1 MFVFRNL
8 LLGLACNEFTKEM
21 ILDISNCGL
30 GSQGAHVLES
40 CVHGVRCISSL
51 DISENSE
58 LVFYMKFANDSL
70 TLLSDMDS
78 DLSNVVIA
86 ISKNKSLKHLNMARS
101 MKKHMSLI
109 MDSVVQIVQD
119 DECLLQ
125 SLIIP
130 DCRLRTD
137 MFNLLNAL
145 GDNKS
150 LETLDISG
158 NLIGDSGARL
168 LAKALQ
174 INNKLKTIIYDRNNI
189 TLQGY
194 NDIAYALE
202 SNRTV
207 QYMPFPIFDITP
219 CMKANAERT
228 DALMKKIQDLLNRNV
243 SYKQQRLKSFPLQPG
258 FLLTSKQQALDRL
271 VVQTQDAIKNLASDS
286 ISSNN
291 DINHATGVIQD
302 AENSKQLLVRLQEVA
317 QHRDDKHP
325 VEDKLHQVA
334 CDIHASICDYVQVGI
349 VCIFHYHSS
358 WFFFHRLLQTRC

>member
-1 MFVFRNL
+1 
-8 LLGLACNEFTKEM
+8 
-21 ILDISNCGL
+21 
-30 GSQGAHVLES
+30 
-40 CVHGVRCISSL
+40 
-51 DISENSE
+51 
-58 LVFYMKFANDSL
+58 
-70 TLLSDMDS
+70 MDS
-78 DLSNVVIA
+78 DLCNVVIA
-86 ISKNKSLKHLNMARS
+86 ISKNKSLKHLNMGRS

-109 MDSVVQIVQD
+109 MDSVVQIIQD

-130 DCRLRTD
+130 DCRLRSD
-137 MFNLLNAL
+137 LFNLLNAL

-158 NLIGDSGARL
+158 NMIGDSGARL

-228 DALMKKIQDLLNRNV
+228 ELIMRKIQDLLNRNI
-243 SYKQQRLKSFPLQPG
+243 SYKQHTAKMFPMQPG

-271 VVQTQDAIKNLASDS
+271 VQQTQEAIKNLATES
-286 ISSNN
+286 IASNN
-291 DINHATGVIQD
+291 DINHANGVIQD
-302 AENSKQLLVRLQEVA
+302 AESSKQLLVRLQEVA
-317 QHRDDKHP
+317 KHRDDRNP
-325 VEDKLHQVA
+325 VEEKLYQVA
-334 CDIHASICDYVQVGI
+334 VDIHNNICDYIQVI
-349 VCIFHYHSS
+349 IISF
-358 WFFFHRLLQTRC
+358 

>member
-1 MFVFRNL
+1 MYQ
-8 LLGLACNEFTKEM
+8 K
-21 ILDISNCGL
+21 
-30 GSQGAHVLES
+30 
-40 CVHGVRCISSL
+40 
-51 DISENSE
+51 
-58 LVFYMKFANDSL
+58 L
-70 TLLSDMDS
+70 TLFLFQDMDS
-78 DLSNVVIA
+78 DLCNVVIA
-86 ISKNKSLKHLNMARS
+86 ISKNKSLKHLNMGRS
-101 MKKHMSLI
+101 MKKHMALI
-109 MDSVVQIVQD
+109 MDSVVQIIQD

-130 DCRLRTD
+130 DCRLRSD
-137 MFNLLNAL
+137 LFNLLNAL

-228 DALMKKIQDLLNRNV
+228 ELIMRKIQDLLNRNI
-243 SYKQQRLKSFPLQPG
+243 SYKQQMMKIFPMQPG

-271 VVQTQDAIKNLASDS
+271 VQQTQEAIKNLAAES
-286 ISSNN
+286 IASNN

-302 AENSKQLLVRLQEVA
+302 AESSKQLLVRLQEVA
-317 QHRDDKHP
+317 QHRDDKNP
-325 VEDKLHQVA
+325 VEDKLQQIA
-334 CDIHASICDYVQVGI
+334 FEIYSTICDYIQVSKI
-349 VCIFHYHSS
+349 TTKNICKHFLNKYILSS
-358 WFFFHRLLQTRC
+358 

>member
-1 MFVFRNL
+1 MD
-8 LLGLACNEFTKEM
+8 GDLA
-21 ILDISNCGL
+21 
-30 GSQGAHVLES
+30 
-40 CVHGVRCISSL
+40 
-51 DISENSE
+51 
-58 LVFYMKFANDSL
+58 
-70 TLLSDMDS
+70 
-78 DLSNVVIA
+78 NVVIA
-86 ISKNKSLKHLNMARS
+86 ISKNKSLKHLNMGRS

-130 DCRLRTD
+130 DCRLRSD
-137 MFNLLNAL
+137 LFNLLNAL

-174 INNKLKTIIYDRNNI
+174 INTKLKTIIYDRNNI

-202 SNRTV
+202 SNKTV
-207 QYMPFPIFDITP
+207 QYMPFPIFDVTP
-219 CMKANAERT
+219 CMKASADRT
-228 DALMKKIQDLLNRNV
+228 DIVTRKIQDLLNRNV
-243 SYKQQRLKSFPLQPG
+243 TFRRDSMKLLPLQPG

-271 VVQTQDAIKNLASDS
+271 VGQTQDAIKNLAGGES
-286 ISSNN
+286 IASNN

-302 AENSKQLLVRLQEVA
+302 AENAKQLLVRLQEVA
-317 QHRDDKHP
+317 QHRDDGHP
-325 VEDKLHQVA
+325 VEAKLQQVA
-334 CDIHASICDYVQVGI
+334 CDIHGSICDYLQVSNVI
-349 VCIFHYHSS
+349 S
-358 WFFFHRLLQTRC
+358 LLSR

>member
-1 MFVFRNL
+1 
-8 LLGLACNEFTKEM
+8 
-21 ILDISNCGL
+21 
-30 GSQGAHVLES
+30 
-40 CVHGVRCISSL
+40 
-51 DISENSE
+51 
-58 LVFYMKFANDSL
+58 
-70 TLLSDMDS
+70 MDS
-78 DLSNVVIA
+78 DLCNVVIA
-86 ISKNKSLKHLNMARS
+86 ISKNKSLKHLNMGRS

-109 MDSVVQIVQD
+109 MDSVVQIIQD

-130 DCRLRTD
+130 DCRLRSD
-137 MFNLLNAL
+137 VFNLLNAL

-158 NLIGDSGARL
+158 NMIGDSGARL

-174 INNKLKTIIYDRNNI
+174 INNKLKTIIFDRNNI

-228 DALMKKIQDLLNRNV
+228 ELIMRKIQDLLNRNV
-243 SYKQQRLKSFPLQPG
+243 SYKQHVSKIFPMQPG

-271 VVQTQDAIKNLASDS
+271 VQQTQEAIKNLATES
-286 ISSNN
+286 IASNN
-291 DINHATGVIQD
+291 DINHANGVIQD
-302 AENSKQLLVRLQEVA
+302 AESSKQLLVRLQEVA
-317 QHRDDKHP
+317 KHREDKNP
-325 VEDKLHQVA
+325 VEDKLYHVA
-334 CDIHASICDYVQVGI
+334 VDIHSCICDYIQVSI
-349 VCIFHYHSS
+349 
-358 WFFFHRLLQTRC
+358 L

>member
-1 MFVFRNL
+1 
-8 LLGLACNEFTKEM
+8 
-21 ILDISNCGL
+21 
-30 GSQGAHVLES
+30 
-40 CVHGVRCISSL
+40 
-51 DISENSE
+51 
-58 LVFYMKFANDSL
+58 
-70 TLLSDMDS
+70 MDS
-78 DLSNVVIA
+78 DLCNVVIA
-86 ISKNKSLKHLNMARS
+86 ISKNKSLKHLNMGRS

-109 MDSVVQIVQD
+109 MDSVVQIIQD

-130 DCRLRTD
+130 DCRLRSD
-137 MFNLLNAL
+137 LFNLFNAL

-158 NLIGDSGARL
+158 NVIGDSGARL

-194 NDIAYALE
+194 SDIAYALE

-228 DALMKKIQDLLNRNV
+228 ELVMRKIQDLLNRNI
-243 SYKQQRLKSFPLQPG
+243 SFKQNTMKIFPMQPG

-271 VVQTQDAIKNLASDS
+271 VQQTQEAIKNLASES
-286 ISSNN
+286 IASNN
-291 DINHATGVIQD
+291 DINHANGVIQD
-302 AENSKQLLVRLQEVA
+302 AECSKQLLVRLQEVA
-317 QHRDDKHP
+317 KHRDDKNP
-325 VEDKLHQVA
+325 VEDKLYQIAVE
-334 CDIHASICDYVQVGI
+334 IHNNICDYIQVSI
-349 VCIFHYHSS
+349 PIKTFLISAKLLNFCLQRKMWVDESHIF
-358 WFFFHRLLQTRC
+358 